1 MRTFT
6 ALGCALALSAGCH
19 RGARS
24 PAPPAGSGDLT
35 LEVTPT
41 LSGSRR
47 AVLRPGD
54 EVVSGDGIQIAVKPA
69 IDAHVYVAYCDRDR
83 RLTIFPRDGSV
94 AARAGTITYIPSEE
108 GHIILDDQVGPEV
121 LYVIASR
128 RPLDVA
134 DPDLAAALSRARP
147 DTAAECGEPFD
158 RVIHGDTQRLTEAGA
173 SEPPERPDEPSAS
186 PVAPAAAAPS
196 SRLAVPPVAPPRLAE
211 TPPPGASPS
220 KRAGSRLPPPVT
232 LERGAFIRWGA
243 SGNVSAGGDRNDIV
257 VLRYGFTHV
266 ARHAP

>member
-6 ALGCALALSAGCH
+6 ALGCVLALSAGCH
-19 RGARS
+19 RGAPVASADR
-24 PAPPAGSGDLT
+24 GDLT

-54 EVVSGDGIQIAVKPA
+54 EVVSGDGIQVAVKPA

-83 RLTIFPRDGSV
+83 RLTIFPRDGGV
-94 AARAGTITYIPSEE
+94 AAPAGAITYIPSEE

-134 DPDLAAALSRARP
+134 DPDLAAALARARP

-158 RVIHGDTQRLTEAGA
+158 RVIHGDTQRLTDTGS
-173 SEPPERPDEPSAS
+173 SEPERPAEPSA
-186 PVAPAAAAPS
+186 PLAAPPAAAAPS
-196 SRLAVPPVAPPRLAE
+196 SRPAAPPVAPPRLAE
-211 TPPPGASPS
+211 TPPPGAAPS
-220 KRAGSRLPPPVT
+220 QRAGSRLPPPVT